1 MGSCM
6 DEGSRMSADDIDE
19 YLAKV
24 DEPKRS
30 TLEHLRRSIAGVI
43 PEAEQGLSYG
53 VPVFKIAG
61 KPVAGFSA
69 AKNWLSYLPHSG
81 EVLATMSDEDLGGL
95 SASKGAL
102 KFPIDQPP
110 PDSLVRKLINA
121 RRTEAGV

>member
-1 MGSCM
+1 
-6 DEGSRMSADDIDE
+6 MSADEVDE

-53 VPVFKIAG
+53 VPVFRIAG

-81 EVLATMSDEDLGGL
+81 EILATVSDEDLGGR

-102 KFPIDQPP
+102 KFPVDQPP
-110 PDSLVRKLINA
+110 PDSLVRKLIDA
-121 RRTEAGV
+121 RRAEAGV

>member
-1 MGSCM
+1 
-6 DEGSRMSADDIDE
+6 MSADDVDA
-19 YLAKV
+19 YLAEV

-30 TLEHLRRSIAGVI
+30 TLEHLRRSIAAVI

-53 VPVFKIAG
+53 VPVFRIAG

-81 EVLATMSDEDLGGL
+81 EILATMSDADLGGL

-102 KFPIDQPP
+102 EFPIDQPL
-110 PDSLVRKLINA
+110 PDPLVRKLIEA

>member
-1 MGSCM
+1 MSV
-6 DEGSRMSADDIDE
+6 DEVDE
-19 YLAKV
+19 YLVAL
-24 DEPKRS
+24 DEPRRS
-30 TLEHLRRSIAGVI
+30 ALEQLRRSIADVI

-53 VPVFKIAG
+53 VPVFRIAG

-81 EVLATMSDEDLGGL
+81 TILEAMSDEDLGGR

-102 KFPIDQPP
+102 KFSVDRPL
-110 PDSLVRKLINA
+110 PDSLVRKLIDA

>member
-1 MGSCM
+1 
-6 DEGSRMSADDIDE
+6 MSADDVDE

-24 DEPKRS
+24 DEPMRS
-30 TLEHLRRSIAGVI
+30 TLEHLRRSIAEVI

-53 VPVFKIAG
+53 VPVFRIAG

-81 EVLATMSDEDLGGL
+81 EILAAMSDEDLGGL
-95 SASKGAL
+95 TASKGAL
-102 KFPIDQPP
+102 KFPIDQPL
-110 PDSLVRKLINA
+110 PDPLVRKLIDA

>member
-1 MGSCM
+1 
-6 DEGSRMSADDIDE
+6 MSADEVDE
-19 YLAKV
+19 YLAQL

-30 TLEHLRRSIAGVI
+30 TLERLRRSISDAI

-53 VPVFKIAG
+53 VPVFRIAG

-81 EVLATMSDEDLGGL
+81 EILARTSDEDLGGL

-102 KFPIDQPP
+102 RFPIDRPP
-110 PDSLVRKLINA
+110 PDSLIRRLIDA
-121 RRTEAGV
+121 RRAEARV